1 MNAAD
6 STVPIILNP
15 SARKGAVLRRIDPLT
30 TAFAEHGLEAR
41 FVRSTSADHAKQLA
55 ADFAAQ
61 GSDLV
66 VSLGGDGMARSVAAG
81 LVDTDTALGVI
92 AGGRGNDLIGKL
104 GIPKDIEA
112 AAAIMA
118 DGRDRT
124 IDVLDLDGKVCLGNV
139 CLGLDSTVQ
148 HQANAARLIRGRWV
162 YLYGVVRA
170 LLPPK
175 RIELEL
181 TIDGQ
186 RFSFRG
192 LTAGFA
198 NSGRYGGWLRLSPE
212 AALDDGLIDVVLLQE
227 GFLPKLAVEVV
238 EYSFGRHHRHPHVHF
253 SHAREVKIDVPE
265 GADPVEIIADGD
277 AIAQTPAT
285 VRIRP
290 SSLKVRVPAVSIPW
304 PRE

>member
-198 NSGRYGGWLRLSPE
+198 NSGRYGGGLRLSPE

-238 EYSFGRHHRHPHVHF
+238 EYSFGRHHRHPH
-253 SHAREVKIDVPE
+253 
-265 GADPVEIIADGD
+265 
-277 AIAQTPAT
+277 
-285 VRIRP
+285 
-290 SSLKVRVPAVSIPW
+290 
-304 PRE
+304 

>member
-162 YLYGVVRA
+162 YLYWVVRA

-198 NSGRYGGWLRLSPE
+198 NSGRYGGGLRLSPE

-238 EYSFGRHHRHPHVHF
+238 EYSFGRHHRHPHIHF
-253 SHAREVKIDVPE
+253 THAREVEIDVPE
-265 GADPVEIIADGD
+265 GAAPIEIIVDGD

-285 VRIRP
+285 VKIRP
-290 SSLKVRVPAVSIPW
+290 SALKVRVPRTS
-304 PRE
+304 